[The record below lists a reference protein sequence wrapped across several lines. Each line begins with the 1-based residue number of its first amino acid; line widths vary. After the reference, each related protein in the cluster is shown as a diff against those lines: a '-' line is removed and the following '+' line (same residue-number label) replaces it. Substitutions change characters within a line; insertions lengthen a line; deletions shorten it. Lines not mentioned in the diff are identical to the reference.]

1 MSTYEEKV
9 IRLRPLEWVDAEKYR
24 EWVNDPEIMSLVDR
38 VLPVTTEDH
47 RRWYEALSKDPH
59 TVIFG
64 VESLVEKNFIGCV
77 WLHSI
82 DYRHRHAEVRIVIG
96 DKRSWG
102 KGGGR
107 QALQLLANFAFEK
120 LNLHKVYAF
129 VLSTNQRALDA
140 FEKIGFSRE
149 GLLQQERFVD
159 GAFVDVIRLG
169 LVNKT

>member
-1 MSTYEEKV
+1 MSTYEGKI
-9 IRLRPLEWVDAEKYR
+9 IRLRPLEWADAEIYR
-24 EWVNDPEIMSLVDR
+24 KWVNDPEIMSLVDR
-38 VLPVTTEDH
+38 VLPVTAEDH
-47 RRWYEALSKDPH
+47 RRWYEALSRDSH
-59 TVIFG
+59 TVIFA
-64 VESLVEKNFIGCV
+64 VDSLVEKNFIGCV
-77 WLHSI
+77 WLYSI

-107 QALQLLANFAFEK
+107 EALRLLSKFAFEK

-149 GLLQQERFVD
+149 GLLKQERFVD
-159 GAFVDVIRLG
+159 GDFVDVIRFG
-169 LVNKT
+169 LVNKA